1 LLACG
6 YATYNLRGY
15 RHQWWASIPRSV
27 SSADRQLMMWVG
39 THAPHD
45 AVVATEVESAVYL
58 YTGRMTVP
66 VSTFT
71 VREYFVPRT
80 PRENAAAIR
89 EIIGWYRPQ
98 AVVVTSAR
106 MRDAVRELALETPP
120 ALAVV
125 DTFPAGGVVLAPT
138 SR

>member
-1 LLACG
+1 
-6 YATYNLRGY
+6 Y

-27 SSADRQLMMWVG
+27 TGAGRELMLWIGM
-39 THAPHD
+39 HAPRD

-58 YTGRMTVP
+58 YTGRQSVP

-71 VREYFVPRT
+71 VQEYFAPRT

-89 EIIGWYRPQ
+89 EIIGRYRPQ
-98 AVVVTSAR
+98 AVVVTSTR
-106 MRDAVRELALETPP
+106 MRDAVRELALEIPP

-125 DTFPAGGVVLAPT
+125 DTFPGGGVVLVPT

>member
-1 LLACG
+1 M
-6 YATYNLRGY
+6 
-15 RHQWWASIPRSV
+15 V
-27 SSADRQLMMWVG
+27 WVG
-39 THAPHD
+39 THAPRD

-58 YTGRMTVP
+58 YTGRNTVP

-71 VREYFVPRT
+71 AQEYFTPRT
-80 PRENAAAIR
+80 PRENAAVIR
-89 EIIGWYRPQ
+89 EIIGRYRPQ
-98 AVVVTSAR
+98 VVVVTSAR

-125 DTFPAGGVVLAPT
+125 DTFPAGGVVLVPT